1 MQVIEV
7 DFKSRQIKNIT
18 YQSKEVSEANEDKI
32 NNISEAEEDNDD
44 TIEEEIQI
52 SYDYST
58 VQEVTQCYHTMLEVV
73 KLTIKIMQDI
83 GYDKPNAQQ
92 IAVRMMED
100 CIDEL
105 WETGVL

>member
-7 DFKSRQIKNIT
+7 DFKSRTIKNIT

-32 NNISEAEEDNDD
+32 INNISEENED
-44 TIEEEIQI
+44 EITI

-92 IAVRMMED
+92 IAVADRD
-100 CIDEL
+100 
-105 WETGVL
+105 WETSCTVL

>member
-7 DFKSRQIKNIT
+7 DFKSRTIKNIT
-18 YQSKEVSEANEDKI
+18 YQSKEVSEANEDNKII
-32 NNISEAEEDNDD
+32 NNTSEEDNDD
-44 TIEEEIQI
+44 TIDEITI

>member
-7 DFKSRQIKNIT
+7 DFKLRQIKNIT

-32 NNISEAEEDNDD
+32 NNISEDDNTTD
-44 TIEEEIQI
+44 EITI

>member
-7 DFKSRQIKNIT
+7 DFKSRTIKNIT
-18 YQSKEVSEANEDKI
+18 YQSKEVSEANDEI
-32 NNISEAEEDNDD
+32 NNISAKNED
-44 TIEEEIQI
+44 EITI

-83 GYDKPNAQQ
+83 GYDKPSAQQ

-105 WETGVL
+105 WENGVL

>member
-1 MQVIEV
+1 
-7 DFKSRQIKNIT
+7 
-18 YQSKEVSEANEDKI
+18 
-32 NNISEAEEDNDD
+32 
-44 TIEEEIQI
+44 
-52 SYDYST
+52 
-58 VQEVTQCYHTMLEVV
+58 MLEVV

>member
-7 DFKSRQIKNIT
+7 DFKLRQIKNIT

-32 NNISEAEEDNDD
+32 INNTSDNDD
-44 TIEEEIQI
+44 TIEDEITI

>member
-7 DFKSRQIKNIT
+7 DFKSRAIKNIT

-32 NNISEAEEDNDD
+32 NNISEDDNTTD
-44 TIEEEIQI
+44 EIQI

>member
-7 DFKSRQIKNIT
+7 DFKLREVKNIT
-18 YQSKEVSEANEDKI
+18 YQSKEVSEANEEI
-32 NNISEAEEDNDD
+32 NNISDNDD
-44 TIEEEIQI
+44 TIDEEVQI

>member
-7 DFKSRQIKNIT
+7 DFKSRTIKNIT
-18 YQSKEVSEANEDKI
+18 YQSKEVSEANEEI
-32 NNISEAEEDNDD
+32 NN
-44 TIEEEIQI
+44 TQEEEYEDITGEVNI
-52 SYDYST
+52 NYDYST

>member
-7 DFKSRQIKNIT
+7 DFKSRTIKNIT
-18 YQSKEVSEANEDKI
+18 YQSKEVSEANDEI
-32 NNISEAEEDNDD
+32 NNISAKNED
-44 TIEEEIQI
+44 EITI

>member
-7 DFKSRQIKNIT
+7 DFKSRTIKNIT
-18 YQSKEVSEANEDKI
+18 YQSKEVSEANDEI
-32 NNISEAEEDNDD
+32 NNISEDQDD
-44 TIEEEIQI
+44 TIDEITI

>member
-7 DFKSRQIKNIT
+7 DFKLREVKNIT

-44 TIEEEIQI
+44 TIDEVQI
-52 SYDYST
+52 NYDYST